1 MTILNRIAGLAAI
14 VAAAGGGVAAAEGNA
29 EEIAGI
35 AQSSPTTGMAVKF
48 PIEIVLDALS
58 KSLGVSFV
66 FDSRIILDK
75 TIRDVGRTGG
85 SEKALRRELES
96 VDLTLHR
103 IAPNAY
109 AITTDEPSVFVPAP
123 PPDAPSE
130 PETIDTIVVMASSPM
145 RFEAAGSKRLFE
157 IDADNLALL
166 NVASPAEAI
175 YDLPQS
181 LASFTPSN
189 TALYGAA
196 AGISLADLRGLEPK
210 RTMVLVNG
218 RDGLITPGGNG
229 DIGGFDLNAI
239 AEPFIDRIEIQ
250 NLPAGARFGSA
261 AVAGAV
267 NFVMKS
273 DIRGVEAG
281 ARAGISERGDAET
294 LSLYAL
300 AGAPLGGLGDLTI
313 GLNAVR
319 VEGLIGADREFSA
332 TPYGFAL
339 NGVRS
344 DAPDA
349 AFLPDFGG
357 SSITDRGAFDG
368 VILDDGS
375 FEAFP
380 GGGMFIPQDD
390 GALAPAVGAASQLFN
405 WAAWQSL
412 TLPNDRL
419 LGLASYKAEIA
430 PDWRL
435 VIDYFGGVSATEGQL
450 APLPATRR
458 RGGDPVTGDAAVIP
472 LDNPTLPQSIR
483 DLVAATYGASARAV
497 VFEHR
502 FAELGPRRLRVDRL
516 YHDARAGLEFEAA
529 NSASVSFLYRFAS
542 NRTTSR
548 ERDRIDL
555 QKLKIALDP
564 AACAAAENCRL
575 ADFFSVPFLSAA
587 TLDFIRTPELR
598 HVSRLNQHEI
608 SGAASMPVGL
618 DDDFEGRFRAG
629 FELKRLA
636 LDTRGG
642 ALEGVIPIG
651 RISEQDV
658 HAVEKKLD
666 VFAEIETPIARFQSA
681 PGDVD
686 ASLAAR
692 LSQSSVSGTSVNVE
706 GGVDWRPIEG
716 VQLFTRQAV
725 GRRAPNIV
733 ELYSASSALEQAFR
747 DPCALPA
754 ALSTATIIANCSSD
768 GPLGVGP
775 GFEQTNALATMTNR
789 GNPELTPE
797 KIRSAA
803 YGVSLTPTDFT
814 SLVPGRLQLSATWLS
829 FRVEDAASTR
839 SDALRACFDTPGLSS
854 PLCGSDPLTGEPL
867 IKRDPVTRQIV
878 AYGAVLLN
886 EGALNWRGL
895 DLEAKYATRPAVAP
909 IFDEIW
915 FSALHTYA
923 DRVSISLD
931 GGPPDRQDGLIKFPK
946 HRTLVSVGADAGRW
960 SFAAFGTRRGAAL
973 TARSSRPEA
982 RVPAA
987 FYLDTTIRY
996 DLTEQAYFQAS
1007 VHNMTD
1013 KKPEITAFNDVG
1025 NFAPEFYDPIGR
1037 RYSVAVRLSF

>member
-1 MTILNRIAGLAAI
+1 MTLRRCVSGLAAI
-14 VAAAGGGVAAAEGNA
+14 AFAGGGVAAADESA
-29 EEIAGI
+29 KDVAAIS
-35 AQSSPTTGMAVKF
+35 QSLPATGLATKF
-48 PIEIVLDALS
+48 PIEIVLNAVS
-58 KSLGVSFV
+58 KRLGVSFV
-66 FDSRIILDK
+66 FDSRIIVDK
-75 TIRDVGRTGG
+75 TIRDIEQSGS
-85 SEKALRRELES
+85 SEKALRQELQS

-103 IAPNAY
+103 IAARTY
-109 AITTDEPSVFVPAP
+109 AITAAKPSLFVSDPPKIEQAAPEP
-123 PPDAPSE
+123 
-130 PETIDTIVVMASSPM
+130 IDTIVVMASSPM
-145 RFEAAGSKRLFE
+145 RSEAAGSKRLFE
-157 IDADNLALL
+157 IDADQLALL
-166 NVASPAEAI
+166 SVSSPAEAI

-218 RDGLITPGGNG
+218 REGLITPGGNG

-239 AEPFIDRIEIQ
+239 AEPFIERIEIQ
-250 NLPAGARFGSA
+250 NLTAGARLGSA

-267 NFVMKS
+267 NFVTKS
-273 DIRGVEAG
+273 GVRGVETG
-281 ARAGISERGDAET
+281 IQAGISEKGDAET
-294 LSLYAL
+294 LSIYGI
-300 AGAPLGGLGDLTI
+300 AGAGLGDDGEITV

-319 VEGLIGADREFSA
+319 IEGLIGADREFSA
-332 TPYGFAL
+332 LPYGFAL
-339 NGVRS
+339 NGKRS
-344 DAPDA
+344 SSSEAM
-349 AFLPDFGG
+349 FLPGFGG
-357 SSITDRGAFDG
+357 SLITDRGAFDG
-368 VILDDGS
+368 VLGADGTYQP
-375 FEAFP
+375 FP
-380 GGGMFIPQDD
+380 GGGMLIPQDD
-390 GALAPAVGAASQLFN
+390 GAVEPAVGAANQLYN
-405 WAAWQSL
+405 WAAWQSVI
-412 TLPNDRL
+412 LPNDRL
-419 LGLASYKAEIA
+419 LGMASYKMALT
-430 PDWRL
+430 PQWRL
-435 VIDYFGGVSATEGQL
+435 AVDYFGGVSATEGQL
-450 APLPATRR
+450 APLPATRL

-483 DLVAATYGASARAV
+483 DLVAAAYGASARAV

-502 FAELGPRRLRVDRL
+502 FAELGPRRLEVDRR
-516 YHDARAGLEFEAA
+516 YHDMRAGLEFE
-529 NSASVSFLYRFAS
+529 SEGGASVSFLYRYAS
-542 NRTTSR
+542 NRTTTR
-548 ERDRIDL
+548 ERNQIDL
-555 QKLKIALDP
+555 RKLNIALDP
-564 AACAAAENCRL
+564 TACAATENCAP
-575 ADFFSVPFLSAA
+575 ADFFTTPSLSDA
-587 TLDFIRTPELR
+587 TIDFIRAPEMR
-598 HVSRLNQHEI
+598 HMARISQHEVAG
-608 SGAASMPVGL
+608 SASAPINFE
-618 DDDFEGRFRAG
+618 DDFEGRFNAG
-629 FELKRLA
+629 IALRRIAFE
-636 LDTRGG
+636 TRSGE
-642 ALEGVIPIG
+642 LEGVVPIG
-651 RISEQDV
+651 RIGEQDQ

-666 VFAEIETPIARFQSA
+666 AFAELETPIARFDSA
-681 PGDVD
+681 PGKLD
-686 ASLAAR
+686 ASIAAR
-692 LSQSSVSGTSVNVE
+692 LSQSSVSGTAAFVE
-706 GGVDWRPIEG
+706 GGVDWRPLDG
-716 VQLFTRQAV
+716 VQIFTRQAA

-733 ELYSASSALEQAFR
+733 ELFSVSSALEAAFR

-754 ALSTATIIANCSSD
+754 ASSTATILENCASD

-839 SDALRACFDTPGLSS
+839 SDALRACFDSPGLSS

-1007 VHNMTD
+1007 IHNMTD